1 MKTAI
6 KLLLF
11 LCAGAY
17 LVFALVKFAHRT
29 EDVTCSGVSIILSD
43 TLSQGFISERDVEDI
58 LAKNKIFAQ
67 GESIDKLDLG
77 LIETRL
83 KESPYIERAKCYF
96 SGNGNLCIKVFPQ
109 HPILRIMSHE
119 NGNYYLDREGL
130 TMPAGDINMNLCV
143 ATGSIS
149 KDFASKKLLPLAQF
163 IHDDPFW
170 KEQIVQ
176 INVTP
181 KGEIELFPRVGEHK
195 ILLGGMEDY
204 EKKLHKM
211 RIFYKNGLPRVGWN
225 RYKII
230 NLAFDG
236 QIVCIR
242 NNK

>member
-119 NGNYYLDREGL
+119 NGNYYLDREG
-130 TMPAGDINMNLCV
+130 
-143 ATGSIS
+143 
-149 KDFASKKLLPLAQF
+149 
-163 IHDDPFW
+163 
-170 KEQIVQ
+170 
-176 INVTP
+176 
-181 KGEIELFPRVGEHK
+181 
-195 ILLGGMEDY
+195 
-204 EKKLHKM
+204 
-211 RIFYKNGLPRVGWN
+211 
-225 RYKII
+225 
-230 NLAFDG
+230 
-236 QIVCIR
+236 
-242 NNK
+242 